1 MSGAGGV
8 AVIVPNFNKEK
19 TLRAC
24 LESVFGQSYVPVE
37 VVVVDDRSTDGS
49 REIAAGF
56 PCRVVELPV
65 NSGPAAARNAGV
77 AASSAPLLFFVDSDT
92 ALAPDAVGNAVR
104 LLVGSPGVGMVQG
117 IYDARPLFDDGPVEA
132 YRVAFEHFWRKR
144 SVGRDTGALFAA
156 TLIPRA
162 VFEETGGFD
171 ERLRSGEDDEF
182 GTRLPDRYRLVA
194 TDRVLTRHDDV
205 DRLLPLLA
213 EQFVRASAKPLLMA
227 RTWRRQRA
235 GAAGTGARV
244 GMMSTDRFRHLEWAA
259 QISLLTSA
267 LALATVPLTVVVPWL
282 ALTWPVLGAMFVAA
296 NRRFLR
302 LTHQLRGPGFAVFAA
317 GLHALSYAALVAGL
331 VAGLPRAGWVLLRER
346 AHRRRPR
353 PAGAEVP
360 R

>member
-1 MSGAGGV
+1 MAPADGV

-104 LLVGSPGVGMVQG
+104 LLVGSSGVGMVQG

-144 SVGRDTGALFAA
+144 SVGRRRAATLFAA
-156 TLIPRA
+156 SLIPRT

-171 ERLRSGEDDEF
+171 ERLRTGEDTEF
-182 GTRLPDRYRLVA
+182 GTRLPDRYHLVV
-194 TDRVLTRHDDV
+194 TDTVVTRHDDV
-205 DRLLPLLA
+205 DRFLPFVREQFGFATQTPLVMLRAGRRRNAGTGMRVNAFSPTGLVLSGLSLLTLPFVFFLPWLLPLWLGLLIG
-213 EQFVRASAKPLLMA
+213 SAA
-227 RTWRRQRA
+227 
-235 GAAGTGARV
+235 
-244 GMMSTDRFRHLEWAA
+244 
-259 QISLLTSA
+259 TSH
-267 LALATVPLTVVVPWL
+267 
-282 ALTWPVLGAMFVAA
+282 
-296 NRRFLR
+296 RFLR
-302 LTHQLRGPGFAVFAA
+302 FTYRFRGAAFAA
-317 GLHALSYAALVAGL
+317 YATGMHMLLYALAVVGTGVGVLRVAYV
-331 VAGLPRAGWVLLRER
+331 VARGRAR
-346 AHRRRPR
+346 
-353 PAGAEVP
+353 
-360 R
+360 